1 MAFESAV
8 IKRYRGVLGR
18 LSIEIGTYT
27 NGAGDS
33 GGSIVTN
40 LRLVHYL
47 FLQPKGA
54 AVVASAPVV
63 NADFSSPL
71 DGSAIPIKNTLDE
84 DGHWLAIG
92 TP

>member
-1 MAFESAV
+1 MVFASAV

-27 NGAGDS
+27 NAIGDT
-33 GGSIVTN
+33 GGDIVTN

-47 FLQPKGA
+47 FLQPTGA
-54 AVVASAPVV
+54 AVVASEPVV
-63 NADFSSPL
+63 NESFASPL
-71 DGSAIPIKNTLDE
+71 DGSAITIVNTADE

-92 TP
+92 TV